1 MSTVEFG
8 GRDKIQLLTLGE
20 LVRSI
25 LIIYLFNI
33 FSGKEIKFQESIGST
48 YVLINRRK
56 KYRSIVPYNEAI
68 ENN

>member
-20 LVRSI
+20 LVRST

-33 FSGKEIKFQESIGST
+33 FSGKEIKLQESIGST